1 MDEVTMENQCELS
14 NRPIEV
20 ITQEIQFY
28 KGQATMAIIEIGRR
42 LLEAKQCLRHGQ
54 WGEWLEKEAEFSER
68 TAQNF
73 MRIARE
79 YPNPQTVA
87 VLGNS
92 MSKALALLT
101 LPPDEREDFLQE
113 THVIDGE
120 EKSVAD
126 MSTREME
133 RLMKELEAERKSK
146 GELQLRIDV
155 LEMEVAQESMDTS
168 PSEELLQA
176 KESQQEA
183 EEKQRAAEEK
193 VISLQAELEAARSEP
208 HPAVEDSVLEQLR
221 KDAEETAREKLKKKI
236 QKAEKDAEKAKKE
249 VEDAKRKLQ
258 EKEDTISLKV
268 SQAEKVAE
276 QKEQAIQ
283 ELQKKLAMAGDSQIA
298 IFKVYFEGT
307 QGQIN
312 KMIDCIERLNQE
324 NSPDAAKLKAALKML
339 CEETLTELGE

>member
-1 MDEVTMENQCELS
+1 MDELTMGNQCELD

-42 LLEAKQCLRHGQ
+42 LEEAKIRIPHGQ
-54 WGEWLEKEAEFSER
+54 WGDWLKNEVQFSER

-101 LPPDEREDFLQE
+101 LPSEEREEFLQE

-120 EKSVAD
+120 EKTVAD

-133 RLMKELEAERKSK
+133 RLVKELEAERKAK
-146 GELQLRIDV
+146 GELQLRIDS
-155 LEMEVAQESMDTS
+155 LEMEAAQATIEDT

-176 KESQQEA
+176 EEKQREA
-183 EEKQRAAEEK
+183 EEKVAA
-193 VISLQAELEAARSEP
+193 LQAELEVARSEP
-208 HPAVEDSVLEQLR
+208 QPAVEDSVLEQVR
-221 KDAEETAREKLKKKI
+221 KDAEEKAQEKLKKKI
-236 QKAEKDAEKAKKE
+236 QKAEKEAEKAKKE
-249 VEDAKRKLQ
+249 AEEAKRKLQ
-258 EKEDTISLKV
+258 EKEDVISLKV
-268 SQAEKVAE
+268 SQAEKIAE

-283 ELQKKLAMAGDSQIA
+283 DLQKKLAMAGDSKIA
-298 IFKVYFEGT
+298 TFKVHFEGV

-312 KMIDCIERLNQE
+312 KMLDCIEELNQE
-324 NSPDAAKLKAALKML
+324 DSEGAGKLKAALKKL
-339 CEETLTELGE
+339 CEGVLEELGE

>member
-1 MDEVTMENQCELS
+1 MDELAMGNQCELS
-14 NRPIEV
+14 IRPIEV

-42 LLEAKQCLRHGQ
+42 LEEAKLRIPHGR
-54 WGEWLEKEAEFSER
+54 WGEWLKNEIQFSER

-101 LPPDEREDFLQE
+101 LPPEDREDFLQE

-120 EKSVAD
+120 EKTVAD

-133 RLMKELEAERKSK
+133 RLVKELEAERKAK
-146 GELQLRIDV
+146 GEMQLRIDT
-155 LEMEVAQESMDTS
+155 LEMEANQEKLNESEQVA
-168 PSEELLQA
+168 
-176 KESQQEA
+176 KA
-183 EEKQRAAEEK
+183 EEKQREAEERLAT
-193 VISLQAELEAARSEP
+193 LQAELDAAHSEP
-208 HPAVEDSVLEQLR
+208 QATEIDGDVLEQIR
-221 KDAEETAREKLKKKI
+221 KDAEEKEQEKLKKKI

-249 VEDAKRKLQ
+249 AEDAKKKLQ
-258 EKEDTISLKV
+258 EQEAAVSSKI
-268 SQAEKVAE
+268 SQAEQVAA

-283 ELQKKLAMAGDSQIA
+283 DLQKQLAMAGDSKKA
-298 IFKVYFEGT
+298 IFKVHFEGV
-307 QGQIN
+307 QVQLN
-312 KMIDCIERLNQE
+312 KMLSCINELKE
-324 NSPDAAKLKAALKML
+324 KEEAEEAVKLKAALTKL
-339 CEETLTELGE
+339 CEMMLDTLKETEDL